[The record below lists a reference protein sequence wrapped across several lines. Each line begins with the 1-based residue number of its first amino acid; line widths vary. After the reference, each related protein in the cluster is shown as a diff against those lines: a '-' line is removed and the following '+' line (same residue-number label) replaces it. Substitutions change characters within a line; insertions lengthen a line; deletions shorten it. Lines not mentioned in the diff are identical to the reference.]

1 MKIGCRHS
9 QIMLPSSQNKKKTLL
24 IYNAIIPALKEI
36 INKFFR
42 NERILPNGNGEK
54 QAGIKRNE
62 QENMWINEN
71 NNNGIKYQ
79 VTISM
84 CTIYKI
90 KCMGTIE
97 SNTESGV

>member
-9 QIMLPSSQNKKKTLL
+9 QIMLPSSQIKKKKNLL
-24 IYNAIIPALKEI
+24 IYKASIPALKEI

-71 NNNGIKYQ
+71 Q
-79 VTISM
+79 
-84 CTIYKI
+84 
-90 KCMGTIE
+90 
-97 SNTESGV
+97 